1 MSICQW
7 DFQKY
12 EIGQVQYDDHKRLA
26 IQFHDELAQD
36 PMLTREKKLKSG
48 EDTRV
53 IIEWGSRIELPSL
66 ASGSYSFSSSISG
79 KE

>member
-1 MSICQW
+1 MPISQW

-26 IQFHDELAQD
+26 IQFHEIGTGSNVDSGK
-36 PMLTREKKLKSG
+36 RLKSG

-53 IIEWGSRIELPSL
+53 IIESGSRIELPSL
-66 ASGSYSFSSSISG
+66 GSGSYSFSSSISEKG
-79 KE
+79 